1 MQISSYIFQSP
12 YSQPVQVGHLVSS
25 KAVEQQQPQE
35 SPVVENKKASLAEA
49 KIAPTTGSGIT
60 VSLGTLADG
69 NAQSGVTA
77 FKSLSI
83 VNQAQKAYS
92 AEGIL

>member
-1 MQISSYIFQSP
+1 MQINSYVFQSP
-12 YSQPVQVGHLVSS
+12 YSQSVQVGHLVSS
-25 KAVEQQQPQE
+25 KAVEQQQSQE
-35 SPVVENKKASLAEA
+35 SPVIENKKESLTEG

-69 NAQSGVTA
+69 NAQSGVSA

-92 AEGIL
+92 AEA

>member
-1 MQISSYIFQSP
+1 MQINSYVFQSP

-35 SPVVENKKASLAEA
+35 SPVTENKKENLAEG

-69 NAQSGVTA
+69 NAQSGVSA

-92 AEGIL
+92 AEA